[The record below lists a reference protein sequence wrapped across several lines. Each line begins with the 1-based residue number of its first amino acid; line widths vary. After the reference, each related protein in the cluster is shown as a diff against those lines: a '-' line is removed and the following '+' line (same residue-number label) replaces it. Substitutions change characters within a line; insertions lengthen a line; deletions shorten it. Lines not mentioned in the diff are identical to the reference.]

1 MILVTLSET
10 PGRTLRMSELA
21 AATGGLSH
29 AVNTC
34 VRYRRRSDGYASA
47 MTRAE
52 FQPKIDAVPKDL
64 YIGGQWRQV
73 GGSETFAVQDP
84 ATEEDLAEV
93 AYAAEFFRWFSEEA
107 SRRVSPR
114 SSPRSSP
121 TRGAASWPATAWT
134 MPWAAA
140 PPRPPAAKRTAGP
153 ASSTLAL

>member
-34 VRYRRRSDGYASA
+34 GRYRRRSDGYASA

-64 YIGGQWRQV
+64 YIGGQWRQAD
-73 GGSETFAVQDP
+73 GSETFAVQDP
-84 ATEEDLAEV
+84 APEEDLAEV
-93 AYAAEFFRWFSEEA
+93 AYAAEFTGGKADDGTGFFY
-107 SRRVSPR
+107 PR
-114 SSPRSSP
+114 AVTCLVWGRAD
-121 TRGAASWPATAWT
+121 T
-134 MPWAAA
+134 
-140 PPRPPAAKRTAGP
+140 PRPCHVPCHVHCPA
-153 ASSTLAL
+153 